1 MLFCNGIKTYVPLV
15 RFAFH
20 IYIFSASF
28 VPHTPFN
35 CHFKRKW
42 FIITI
47 FIGEVLNNS
56 FFCWTFVYAIS
67 IKTCNWKSYDC
78 KVVCWT
84 FWNEFLFSLLV
95 RWTFCTCFKHLSL
108 RYDAFGYYIFFV
120 IFQRQSVFRVLA
132 IINKSTTNK
141 VQFLNEQKHLIFTK
155 QKFCLIFGV
164 FVWFLKFSLCL
175 EFSFYFGLDVRCHK
189 HMDDVNLTPKKIWNF
204 IFFS

>member
-1 MLFCNGIKTYVPLV
+1 MLFCNEIKTYVPLV
-15 RFAFH
+15 RFAFQ

-84 FWNEFLFSLLV
+84 FWNEFFFSLLV

-108 RYDAFGYYIFFV
+108 RYDAFGYYICFCRSSAAKCFSCASNYQQ
-120 IFQRQSVFRVLA
+120 INDEQGRVFKWTKTFDFYKAKVLFD
-132 IINKSTTNK
+132 IWS
-141 VQFLNEQKHLIFTK
+141 
-155 QKFCLIFGV
+155 FCLISEVFFVFGV
-164 FVWFLKFSLCL
+164 FF
-175 EFSFYFGLDVRCHK
+175 
-189 HMDDVNLTPKKIWNF
+189 
-204 IFFS
+204 

>member
-15 RFAFH
+15 RFAFQ

-84 FWNEFLFSLLV
+84 FWNEFFFHFSFDERFAHV
-95 RWTFCTCFKHLSL
+95 LSI
-108 RYDAFGYYIFFV
+108 YHCDMMP
-120 IFQRQSVFRVLA
+120 LA
-132 IINKSTTNK
+132 ITFFCRSSAAKCFSCASNYQQIND
-141 VQFLNEQKHLIFTK
+141 E
-155 QKFCLIFGV
+155 
-164 FVWFLKFSLCL
+164 
-175 EFSFYFGLDVRCHK
+175 
-189 HMDDVNLTPKKIWNF
+189 
-204 IFFS
+204 